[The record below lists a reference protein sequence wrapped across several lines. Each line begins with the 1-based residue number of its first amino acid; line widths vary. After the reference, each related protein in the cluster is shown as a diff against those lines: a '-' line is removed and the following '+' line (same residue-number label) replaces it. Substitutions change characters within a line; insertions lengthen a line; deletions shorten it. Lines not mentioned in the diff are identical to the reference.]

1 MAHMKVINLRVEH
14 YREFAVINEEKPR
27 ISWSFEG
34 LEEKW
39 SQHAYEVSLHR
50 GQPRKTETFS
60 VASSQSLYVPWPSRR
75 LESRELVTLKVRA
88 QSEDSVWT
96 SWSAPLQIEVGLLE
110 TTDWHCTL
118 IQPSINRDL
127 SKPVQP
133 VRFRKDFHLKEA
145 PQQARL
151 YITAHGLYESFI
163 NGTRIG
169 DHVLAPGWTSYDHQ
183 LPYQTFDL
191 LKQLKEGENVIAAE
205 VAEGWYCG
213 RLGFAGGERNIW
225 GSSVGLFA
233 QILITYNDGS
243 TEVVGTDRS
252 WRWSHGPLLQA
263 EIYDGELYDSRL
275 ECPGWNEPSFL
286 DKGWQSVRLG
296 QVNLSTLQV
305 PSDIPPVRR
314 IQTLHAQKKLQSPQG
329 STILDFGQNLV
340 GWVRCDLTGPKGHT
354 VRLIHA
360 EVLENGECATAPLR
374 DAKCTDTVILSGE
387 PLVYEPRFT
396 FHGFRYVQITGYD
409 FGQVDLNNFRA
420 VVIHTDMPRTG
431 WFECSDEMLNKL
443 HENIVWSMRG
453 NFISVPTDCPQRDER
468 LGWTGDLQAFAP
480 TAAYLY
486 DTGGILKTW
495 LRGLAFEQTEDGKGI
510 PPLCS
515 PNIWKGRPNIPSAI
529 WGDAL
534 ISVPWD
540 LYQSSGDTAFLADL
554 YDNMNEWLT
563 KGVKRDQGGLLWDP
577 NHSQLGDWLEPGA
590 PADDPGNGPTDEILV
605 SNAFLIHMT
614 DIMAQIS
621 GILGL
626 ERERGLWTKQAAD
639 LRVRFAQIYITDEG
653 RVVSDTQTA
662 LALVIHFSLFPTSR
676 QQDTAAARLVH
687 LIRRNARFKIA
698 TGFAGTPI
706 LGHALNKIN
715 QHQLFYRMLMHRKPP
730 SWLYP
735 VTMGSTTIWERWDS
749 MLPDGTLNS
758 SNMTSFNH
766 YALGAVA
773 NWMHTTIAGIQPLE
787 PGWKRIRISPVPGAT
802 ITSCHARFLS
812 PYGEVDASWELRGDE
827 IHLSATIPG
836 NTEAEITLPGGEP
849 ESVGSGRHVFSCA
862 YTRPEWP
869 PLPIYAPFVPH
880 DDDEP

>member
-1 MAHMKVINLRVEH
+1 MAAMKVIDLRLEH
-14 YREFAVINEEKPR
+14 YREFTVINEEKPR

-39 SQHAYEVSLHR
+39 LQRAYEISIQR
-50 GQPRKTETFS
+50 GCATKADAIS
-60 VASSQSLYVPWPSRR
+60 VVSSQSLYVPWPFRR
-75 LESRELVTLKVRA
+75 LESRELITVKVRA
-88 QSEDSVWT
+88 QSQHMTWT
-96 SWSAPLQIEVGLLE
+96 SWSAPLQIEVGLLK
-110 TTDWHCTL
+110 TTDWHCDL
-118 IQPSINRDL
+118 IQPSIDRDL

-133 VRFRKDFHLKEA
+133 ARFRNCFYLKET

-151 YITAHGLYESFI
+151 YITSQGLYDSFI
-163 NGTRIG
+163 NGNRIG

-183 LPYQTFDL
+183 LPYQTFDVL
-191 LKQLKEGENVIAAE
+191 ANLKKGENVIAAE

-213 RLGFAGGERNIW
+213 RLGFGGGERNIW

-233 QILITYNDGS
+233 QILIAYNDGS
-243 TEVVGTDRS
+243 TEVIGTDSS
-252 WRWSHGPLLQA
+252 WKWSHGPLLQA

-275 ECPGWNEPSFL
+275 ECPGWNGPSFV
-286 DKGWQSVRLG
+286 DKDWQGVRLG
-296 QVNLSTLQV
+296 KLNLSTLQV
-305 PSDIPPVRR
+305 PYDSPPVRR
-314 IQTLHAQKKLQSPQG
+314 IQTLPAQKKLPSPQG
-329 STILDFGQNLV
+329 SIILDFGQNLV
-340 GWVRCDLTGPKGHT
+340 GWVRCHLNGPKGHT
-354 VRLIHA
+354 IRLVHA
-360 EVLENGECATAPLR
+360 EVLENDECATAPLR
-374 DAKCTDTVILSGE
+374 EAKCTDTIILSGE

-396 FHGFRYVQITGYD
+396 FHGFRYVQIIGYD
-409 FGQVDLNNFRA
+409 FDQVDLINFSA

-431 WFECSDEMLNKL
+431 WFECSDDMLTKL
-443 HENIVWSMRG
+443 HENVVWSMRG

-510 PPLCS
+510 PPLFS
-515 PNIWKGRPNIPSAI
+515 PNIWKGRPNISSAI

-540 LYQSSGDTAFLADL
+540 LYQSSGDTDFLADL

-563 KGVKRDQGGLLWDP
+563 KGVKRDKDGLLWDP

-605 SNAFLIHMT
+605 SNAFLIRMT
-614 DIMAQIS
+614 DIMVQIS
-621 GILGL
+621 GMLGRD
-626 ERERGLWTKQAAD
+626 RERQLWAKQAAD
-639 LRVRFAQIYITDEG
+639 LRARFAQIYITDEG

-662 LALVIHFSLFPTSR
+662 LALAIHFSLFPTSK

-735 VTMGSTTIWERWDS
+735 VTTGSTTIWERWDS

-766 YALGAVA
+766 YALGSVA

-787 PGWKRIRISPVPGAT
+787 PGWKRIRIAPVPGGT
-802 ITSCHARFLS
+802 ITSCHARFIS
-812 PYGEVDASWELRGDE
+812 PYGEVDVSWQLAGDK

-836 NTEAEITLPGGEP
+836 NTEAEVTLPGGEP
-849 ESVGSGRHVFSCA
+849 EVVGSGRHVFSRS

-869 PLPIYAPFVPH
+869 PLPIYPPFVPH

>member
-1 MAHMKVINLRVEH
+1 MKVINLRIDH
-14 YREFAVINEEKPR
+14 YREFTVINEEKPR

-34 LEEKW
+34 LEQRW
-39 SQHAYEVSLHR
+39 RQQAYEISIQRCHSN
-50 GQPRKTETFS
+50 KTETVS
-60 VASSQSLYVPWPSRR
+60 VISSQSLYVPWPFQP
-75 LESRELVTLKVRA
+75 LESRELATLKVRA
-88 QSEDSVWT
+88 QSHRMTWT
-96 SWSAPLQIEVGLLE
+96 SWSAPLRIEVGLLK

-118 IQPSINRDL
+118 IQPSIDRDL

-133 VRFRKDFHLKEA
+133 ARFRKDFHLKET

-163 NGTRIG
+163 NGNRIG

-183 LPYQTFDL
+183 LPYQTFDVL
-191 LKQLKEGENVIAAE
+191 AQLNKGENVIGAE

-213 RLGFAGGERNIW
+213 RLGFGGGERNIW
-225 GSSVGLFA
+225 GTSIGLFA
-233 QILITYNDGS
+233 QILIKYNDGT
-243 TEVVGTDRS
+243 TEVVGTDSS
-252 WRWSHGPLLQA
+252 WKWSHGPLLQA
-263 EIYDGELYDSRL
+263 EIYDGELYDFRL
-275 ECPGWNEPSFL
+275 ECPGWSEPSFL
-286 DKGWQSVRLG
+286 DRDWQSVRLG
-296 QVNLSTLQV
+296 QLNLSTLQV
-305 PSDIPPVRR
+305 SYDSPPVRR
-314 IQTLHAQKKLQSPQG
+314 IQTLPAQKKSRSPQG
-329 STILDFGQNLV
+329 SIILDFGQNLV
-340 GWVRCDLTGPKGHT
+340 GWVRCELSGPRGHT
-354 VRLIHA
+354 ARLIHA

-374 DAKCTDTVILSGE
+374 EAKCTDTIILSG
-387 PLVYEPRFT
+387 
-396 FHGFRYVQITGYD
+396 YD
-409 FGQVDLNNFRA
+409 FDQVDLNNFRA

-431 WFECSDEMLNKL
+431 WFECSDDMLNKL
-443 HENIVWSMRG
+443 HENVVWSMRG

-510 PPLCS
+510 PPLFS
-515 PNIWKGRPNIPSAI
+515 PDIWKGRPNIPSAI

-554 YDNMNEWLT
+554 YDNMTEWLT
-563 KGVKRDQGGLLWDP
+563 KGVKRDQDGLLWDP
-577 NHSQLGDWLEPGA
+577 DHSQLGDWLEPGA

-605 SNAFLIHMT
+605 SNAFLIRMT

-621 GILGL
+621 DILD
-626 ERERGLWTKQAAD
+626 REKECELWTKQAAD
-639 LRVRFAQIYITDEG
+639 LRARFAQIYITDEG

-662 LALVIHFSLFPTSR
+662 LALAIYFSLCPTSR

-687 LIRRNARFKIA
+687 LIKRNARFKIA

-706 LGHALNKIN
+706 VGHALNKIN

-787 PGWKRIRISPVPGAT
+787 PGWKRIRIAPVPGGT
-802 ITSCHARFLS
+802 ITSCHAQFIS
-812 PYGEVDASWELRGDE
+812 PYGEIDGLEGMHSLVPTPRLIGRRC
-827 IHLSATIPG
+827 LSIPRSFRMMTM
-836 NTEAEITLPGGEP
+836 NLER
-849 ESVGSGRHVFSCA
+849 SVMGYSFGMK
-862 YTRPEWP
+862 
-869 PLPIYAPFVPH
+869 
-880 DDDEP
+880 